1 MKATE
6 AAALPVRPGE
16 EPWTSAELA
25 QVRKQLEGEI
35 AAQRE
40 ELRDG
45 ERELAERLTDPVE
58 GAGDDPADAGA
69 KTFQREHDLALAYNT
84 RDLLA
89 KSERAIERM
98 DAGTYGV
105 CESCGQ
111 AIGKAR
117 LQAFPRATL
126 CVTCKQREERR

>member
-6 AAALPVRPGE
+6 ASRLPVLPGE
-16 EPWTSAELA
+16 EPWTAAELTA
-25 QVRKQLEGEI
+25 VRRRLEDEI
-35 AAQRE
+35 AVARRE
-40 ELRDG
+40 VAEAED
-45 ERELAERLTDPVE
+45 ELARRLTDPVD
-58 GAGDDPADAGA
+58 GAGDDPADVGA
-69 KTFQREHDLALAYNT
+69 RTFQREHDLALAYNT

-89 KSERAIERM
+89 KGERAIERM

-105 CESCGQ
+105 CESCSR

-117 LQAFPRATL
+117 LEAFPRATL